1 MFSTMLISRVKT
13 LVTHETKIFRAKIL
27 SPNFECL
34 ETCFERLEIRL
45 ERLLT
50 RIEPR
55 SPRSSFE

>member
-45 ERLLT
+45 ERL
-50 RIEPR
+50 
-55 SPRSSFE
+55 

>member
-13 LVTHETKIFRAKIL
+13 LVTHETKIFRANIM